1 MSEAELLRQPNFGRE
16 CLHEIRALLAS
27 TGGSVPSLQCTSEED
42 TLDFGSIDEPLMST
56 LLRSIQTL
64 NLTTRAK
71 NVLENWGI
79 TAVGELVQLTALEL
93 RRGPNVGRST
103 INSIQVELRKL
114 GLALGTSVANW
125 PKKDELA
132 LILES
137 RAEYRLDPTQTTGR
151 MFTFLE
157 DELCA
162 AVKMTVDRSEYA
174 IVMRR
179 TGWDGGEI
187 LTLEQLGNDPIAAGR
202 TSPVSRERIR
212 QIERKALAK
221 IQEKAWSLANA

>member
-1 MSEAELLRQPNFGRE
+1 
-16 CLHEIRALLAS
+16 
-27 TGGSVPSLQCTSEED
+27 
-42 TLDFGSIDEPLMST
+42 MST

-64 NLTTRAK
+64 NLTTRAQ

-79 TAVGELVQLTALEL
+79 AAVGELIQLTELEL

-114 GLALGTSVANW
+114 GLALGTGVANW

-151 MFTFLE
+151 LFTFLE

-162 AVKMTVDRSEYA
+162 ASN
-174 IVMRR
+174 
-179 TGWDGGEI
+179 DG
-187 LTLEQLGNDPIAAGR
+187 
-202 TSPVSRERIR
+202 
-212 QIERKALAK
+212 
-221 IQEKAWSLANA
+221 